1 MNSRII
7 FKYIGKVLIGF
18 SILFI
23 FPIITSLIYNEN
35 YICFLIPQIVS
46 LIIGLILNSIKL
58 NSENIYSKDGL
69 KIVALSWIIIS
80 IIGALPFYINNDAS
94 LIDSLFETVSGFT
107 TTGATIFKDVE
118 RLSKGILFW
127 RSFTHFIG
135 GMGILAFVMAIIPL
149 SKSDKSM
156 HILKAEMPGPSVGK
170 LAPSIKKTLIY
181 LYGIYISLTI
191 TQIIL
196 LIIGK
201 MSIFDSILIS
211 MGTAGTG
218 GFAVL
223 NSSIATY
230 SSFCQWTITIFMF
243 LFGIN
248 FNIYFLILMKDIKSA
263 LKSEELK
270 TYFLIFTI
278 SIAIVFF
285 NTINVFNNVSI
296 AFKEA
301 AFHVSSIMT
310 STGYSIGDINIY
322 PTASRT
328 LMLVL
333 MLISACAGST
343 CGGFKISRLIL
354 AFKTVK
360 RDLMKLIH
368 PNSIQT
374 VTFEGKRVSEDTI
387 KSSNTFLFLY
397 IGLLCIMIFIVSFN
411 GFDLET
417 TINSVFTTFANVGLC
432 FNISNF
438 AGFSVLSKLVFI
450 IGMLLG
456 RLEIFPIITLFT
468 SIRKKD

>member
-46 LIIGLILNSIKL
+46 LIIGLILNNIKL

-118 RLSKGILFW
+118 SLSKGILFW

-230 SSFCQWTITIFMF
+230 SSFCQWTVTIFMF

-263 LKSEELK
+263 LRSEELK

-374 VTFEGKRVSEDTI
+374 ITFEGKRVSEDTI

-438 AGFSVLSKLVFI
+438 AGFSVLSKLIFI

>member
-1 MNSRII
+1 
-7 FKYIGKVLIGF
+7 
-18 SILFI
+18 
-23 FPIITSLIYNEN
+23 
-35 YICFLIPQIVS
+35 
-46 LIIGLILNSIKL
+46 
-58 NSENIYSKDGL
+58 
-69 KIVALSWIIIS
+69 
-80 IIGALPFYINNDAS
+80 
-94 LIDSLFETVSGFT
+94 
-107 TTGATIFKDVE
+107 
-118 RLSKGILFW
+118 
-127 RSFTHFIG
+127 
-135 GMGILAFVMAIIPL
+135 
-149 SKSDKSM
+149 
-156 HILKAEMPGPSVGK
+156 
-170 LAPSIKKTLIY
+170 
-181 LYGIYISLTI
+181 
-191 TQIIL
+191 
-196 LIIGK
+196 
-201 MSIFDSILIS
+201 
-211 MGTAGTG
+211 
-218 GFAVL
+218 
-223 NSSIATY
+223 
-230 SSFCQWTITIFMF
+230 MF